1 MSKEDRINKLTELE
15 KIERTIITK
24 YRKKIYSKFLR
35 AIEKYDLISE
45 GDVIAICISGGKDSF
60 LLAKCMQEV
69 QKHGDIDFKLKF
81 IVMNPG
87 FHEEVLEKIKDN
99 SRKLGI
105 DINIF
110 NNNIFKIAGMQEKGS
125 CYLCAKMRRGA
136 LYEIAEN
143 IGANKIALGHH
154 FSDVIE
160 TTMLNVFFGSEF
172 KTMMPKL
179 KSDNFKGLELIRPL
193 FLVNEEDIISWK
205 NYNNLEFIHCACPI
219 SDYKSVSS
227 EELESQSKRKQ
238 IKKMLK
244 ELKEINPNIEKSI
257 FISAENINLNAS
269 IGWKKD
275 GNRYSFLDE
284 Y

>member
-110 NNNIFKIAGMQEKGS
+110 NNHIFKIAGMQEKGS

-227 EELESQSKRKQ
+227 EELETQSKRKQ

>member
-35 AIEKYDLISE
+35 AIEKYELISE

-110 NNNIFKIAGMQEKGS
+110 NNHIFKIAGMQEKGS

-193 FLVNEEDIISWK
+193 FLVNEEDIIAWK

-227 EELESQSKRKQ
+227 EEMESQSKRKQ

>member
-110 NNNIFKIAGMQEKGS
+110 NNHIFKIAGMQEKGS
-125 CYLCAKMRRGA
+125 A
-136 LYEIAEN
+136 
-143 IGANKIALGHH
+143 
-154 FSDVIE
+154 
-160 TTMLNVFFGSEF
+160 
-172 KTMMPKL
+172 
-179 KSDNFKGLELIRPL
+179 IR
-193 FLVNEEDIISWK
+193 N
-205 NYNNLEFIHCACPI
+205 
-219 SDYKSVSS
+219 
-227 EELESQSKRKQ
+227 
-238 IKKMLK
+238 
-244 ELKEINPNIEKSI
+244 
-257 FISAENINLNAS
+257 
-269 IGWKKD
+269 
-275 GNRYSFLDE
+275 
-284 Y
+284 

>member
-110 NNNIFKIAGMQEKGS
+110 NNHIFKIAGMQEKGS